1 MNQDELIPFTSYLQ
15 VLTGDNATFAYGYVI
30 PGISPN
36 IGNLFDEGIG
46 LPAAMDVTTDFK

>member
-15 VLTGDNATFAYGYVI
+15 VLTGDNATFADGYIILV
-30 PGISPN
+30 ISPN
-36 IGNLFDEGIG
+36 IRNLFDEGIG